1 MARPHPFLVGSA
13 LAALL
18 ASPAF
23 GASGRSG
30 GTITLEP
37 LGSYRERVTVGGQQV
52 CRKKI
57 AEIIAYD
64 RATRR
69 LFVTNI
75 ADLAVDVLDLSDP
88 GNPTRL
94 RRVELGRYGA
104 PTSVAARHGLV
115 AVATAAV
122 RAGAASPEPG
132 RVVLLDGEGRV
143 LRALSVGVTPDMLTF
158 TPDGRTLLVAN
169 GGAPSDD
176 YRVDPEGSVTVIRLK
191 HGWRR
196 AEVETAGFRGFDAAA
211 LRAQGVRIFGPGAS
225 AARDLAPEYIAVAAD
240 SRRAWVTLQP
250 NNALGILDIA
260 KAEIERIVAL
270 GVKRHDRP
278 GQGLDASDK
287 DGQIAIR
294 RWPVQGVYEPDG
306 IAAYRHAGRTY
317 LVLADEGEPRSNAA
331 FDETARV
338 RDLRLDPGMFPN
350 ATALQADERLGRL
363 VVSTVAADLD
373 GDGDVDRLRTLGG
386 RSFSIRRA
394 DGSLVHD
401 SGDLIERYT
410 AQDALYAPA
419 PNLFNTPDDENSFDE
434 RSDNRGPQPDNV
446 AVARIHGRSYAF
458 VALERTSIVLVVDV
472 THPERPMLL
481 GHAGTRDFTEDPK
494 ATGGADTGL
503 YVNCAAGDL
512 GPEGLLVIPADESPV
527 GAPLL
532 VVGYQTSGSTRVF
545 RIAAGRRGGR

>member
-1 MARPHPFLVGSA
+1 
-13 LAALL
+13 
-18 ASPAF
+18 
-23 GASGRSG
+23 
-30 GTITLEP
+30 
-37 LGSYRERVTVGGQQV
+37 
-52 CRKKI
+52 
-57 AEIIAYD
+57 
-64 RATRR
+64 
-69 LFVTNI
+69 
-75 ADLAVDVLDLSDP
+75 
-88 GNPTRL
+88 
-94 RRVELGRYGA
+94 
-104 PTSVAARHGLV
+104 
-115 AVATAAV
+115 
-122 RAGAASPEPG
+122 
-132 RVVLLDGEGRV
+132 
-143 LRALSVGVTPDMLTF
+143 
-158 TPDGRTLLVAN
+158 
-169 GGAPSDD
+169 
-176 YRVDPEGSVTVIRLK
+176 
-191 HGWRR
+191 
-196 AEVETAGFRGFDAAA
+196 
-211 LRAQGVRIFGPGAS
+211 
-225 AARDLAPEYIAVAAD
+225 
-240 SRRAWVTLQP
+240 
-250 NNALGILDIA
+250 
-260 KAEIERIVAL
+260 
-270 GVKRHDRP
+270 
-278 GQGLDASDK
+278 
-287 DGQIAIR
+287 
-294 RWPVQGVYEPDG
+294 
-306 IAAYRHAGRTY
+306 
-317 LVLADEGEPRSNAA
+317 
-331 FDETARV
+331 V

-446 AVARIHGRSYAF
+446 AVARIHGHSYAF

-472 THPERPMLL
+472 TDPERPMLL

-545 RIAAGRRGGR
+545 RIATGRRGGR